1 MIGWIDDK
9 DCLVSALS
17 STKEKRK
24 QSKGVGRGA
33 LYIGKSGRIAVNVT
47 FGQRHECSKGE

>member
-17 STKEKRK
+17 STKENRK
-24 QSKGVGRGA
+24 QSKGMGA
-33 LYIGKSGRIAVNVT
+33 LLYREVRKD
-47 FGQRHECSKGE
+47 CS

>member
-17 STKEKRK
+17 STKENRK
-24 QSKGVGRGA
+24 QSKGMGRGA
-33 LYIGKSGRIAVNVT
+33 LLCREVRKD
-47 FGQRHECSKGE
+47 CS